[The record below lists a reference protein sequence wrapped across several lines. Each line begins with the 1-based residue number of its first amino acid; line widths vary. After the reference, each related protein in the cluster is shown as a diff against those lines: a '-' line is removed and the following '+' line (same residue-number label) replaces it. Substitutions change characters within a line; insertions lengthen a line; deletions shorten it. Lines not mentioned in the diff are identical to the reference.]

1 MYRKVILSRR
11 ERRRNISLSTHRLVH
26 MKIKFIRKHEAQG
39 GKKSQ
44 SKSNN
49 EVSKKAI
56 MWCSQGYLTTGSW
69 SPPTRSP
76 YTNCVFYT
84 HNLIFP
90 AFLKGVYGKPSAI
103 LTWKKSKCRVCL
115 NQMRAARALKL
126 NCYSLWFWGR
136 RACRFCCVYISD
148 FKQYIY
154 NKFCTSPS
162 HIRQSLDAGM

>member
-1 MYRKVILSRR
+1 MKHRGEKNHKVNPIMR
-11 ERRRNISLSTHRLVH
+11 
-26 MKIKFIRKHEAQG
+26 FQ
-39 GKKSQ
+39 
-44 SKSNN
+44 
-49 EVSKKAI
+49 KKAI
-56 MWCSQGYLTTGSW
+56 LWCSRGYLTTGSW

-103 LTWKKSKCRVCL
+103 LTWKKIREKKKSKCRVCL

-154 NKFCTSPS
+154 NKLCTSPS